1 MEATFLFK
9 IIIICHS
16 DCSDS
21 GTEESFK
28 LRTTNHKDTSTAV
41 GMTINSIKTKTMSL
55 TEQINADIKAAM
67 LAREKEKLEAL
78 RAVKAALLLEGTKD
92 GSGEVDD
99 AKGLEIIGKLV
110 KQRKD
115 ASKIFKEQ
123 GREDL
128 AKDEDFQI
136 DILSTYLPEQ
146 MGEDE
151 VRAIV
156 KETIAQSGASGPQD
170 MGKVMGPVMG
180 KLKGKAD
187 GALISQLVK
196 EELAG

>member
-1 MEATFLFK
+1 
-9 IIIICHS
+9 
-16 DCSDS
+16 
-21 GTEESFK
+21 
-28 LRTTNHKDTSTAV
+28 
-41 GMTINSIKTKTMSL
+41 MSL
-55 TEQINADIKAAM
+55 TETINADIKKAM

-78 RAVKAALLLEGTKD
+78 RAVKSAIMLEATKD
-92 GSGEVDD
+92 GSGEVSEET
-99 AKGLEIIGKLV
+99 ALAIVQKLV

-115 ASKIFKEQ
+115 ASRIFKEQ

-136 DILSTYLPEQ
+136 EVLSVYLPAQ

-151 VRAIV
+151 VRKVVREA
-156 KETIAQSGASGPQD
+156 IAQVGAVGPQD

-187 GALISQLVK
+187 GKLISALVK
-196 EELAG
+196 ECLA